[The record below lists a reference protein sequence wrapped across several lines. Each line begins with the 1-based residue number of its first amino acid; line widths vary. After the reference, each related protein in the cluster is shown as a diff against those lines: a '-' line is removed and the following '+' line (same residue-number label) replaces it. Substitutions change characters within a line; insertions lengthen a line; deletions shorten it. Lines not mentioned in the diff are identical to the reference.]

1 MERRLRIIGRRRSRS
16 RDRECG
22 DRKAAPRRRRADTTN
37 PGSSG
42 GRDHLQASGVCRV
55 WTGSGDGIRTR
66 DLWVM
71 SPTSY
76 RTAPPRNQTVD
87 STLLERP
94 PAVKLPP
101 PCPGSPYLS
110 SFKRH
115 GHDRGLA
122 RVDALLPALRA
133 RHSACCPRS
142 RLHPGQH
149 AGPLSPGPAPASQ
162 IHSRLT
168 PANRLKQ

>member
-16 RDRECG
+16 RDRECA

-101 PCPGSPYLS
+101 PCPGSPYLPS
-110 SFKRH
+110 LKRH
-115 GHDRGLA
+115 GHDRGW
-122 RVDALLPALRA
+122 PG
-133 RHSACCPRS
+133 STPCS
-142 RLHPGQH
+142 RLSGRGTPP
-149 AGPLSPGPAPASQ
+149 AARDRASIRVSTRGPCRPGPPPHLRFTHA
-162 IHSRLT
+162 
-168 PANRLKQ
+168 